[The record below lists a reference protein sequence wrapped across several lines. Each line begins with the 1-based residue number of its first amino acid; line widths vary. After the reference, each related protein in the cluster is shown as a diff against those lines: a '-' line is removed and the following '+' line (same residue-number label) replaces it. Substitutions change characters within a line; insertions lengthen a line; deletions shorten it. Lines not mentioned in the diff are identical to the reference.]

1 MDKLA
6 VYYMKDEYID
16 YLSKYDN
23 RVPFNKGQTRPY
35 VGVVVKHN
43 GIDYFAPLS
52 SPKPKHQ
59 LLKNGIDIFKIKDG
73 KLGIINLN
81 NMIPVK
87 SENVIKINLD
97 LKPQAYRNLINNQIQ
112 FINNNKNSLFKKVE
126 RLLKLYENKS
136 IPQLNKRCCN
146 FELLEK
152 KCVTYNKGLLET
164 KFIENTAKE
173 EVAATT
179 SIGAANNTK
188 DKILSSYKNEFPA
201 IKNISDKTAKI
212 INKLNI
218 DNGRQLSI
226 QEIKQIHNKLGKR
239 LETNYNEENLQ
250 EFKNLAEVIDDL
262 KRSKLNLRQEQAHE
276 KVKTNVESINKNIP
290 EL

>member
-1 MDKLA
+1 MGKLA

-59 LLKNGIDIFKIKDG
+59 LLKNGLDVFKIKEG

-87 SENVIKINLD
+87 PENVIKINLD
-97 LKPQAYRNLINNQIQ
+97 LKPQAYKNLINNQIQ

-164 KFIENTAKE
+164 KSIENTAKE

-179 SIGAANNTK
+179 SIGAASNTK
-188 DKILSSYKNEFPA
+188 DKIYDAVMKE
-201 IKNISDKTAKI
+201 KKKISD
-212 INKLNI
+212 
-218 DNGRQLSI
+218 S
-226 QEIKQIHNKLGKR
+226 
-239 LETNYNEENLQ
+239 NLQ
-250 EFKNLAEVIDDL
+250 IYVMDTLDEVVDIAYKVSVPGEVVLFSPASASFDMFKNAYQRGDL
-262 KRSKLNLRQEQAHE
+262 FKE
-276 KVKTNVESINKNIP
+276 KVNN
-290 EL
+290 L